1 MIRNTTKGLLVHEF
15 LGLGQGNPINGEF
28 SVNLFLGYKIENGKL
43 VGRVKDVM
51 LAGNAFDALKDI
63 IAISKEREWV
73 SGPWSYFCGLM
84 PYIQVG
90 KLSVTAK

>member
-1 MIRNTTKGLLVHEF
+1 MHEY

-51 LAGNAFDALKDI
+51 LAGNAFDALKRYHRHQQG
-63 IAISKEREWV
+63 ARVGERTM
-73 SGPWSYFCGLM
+73 GLFYRSDALY
-84 PYIQVG
+84 PGWQVECDR
-90 KLSVTAK
+90 KITLES